1 MKPLQKRIE
10 KEEKE
15 KGREI
20 DLGEIGKIIGECMD
34 ENDCQILI
42 TIPKGTNEIRLENNI
57 GFGPLYTLYF
67 LAKTFRLVINDI
79 GAKDIETRK
88 KYADKICDIVKE
100 ALLNE

>member
-20 DLGEIGKIIGECMD
+20 DLGEIGKIISECMA

-42 TIPKGTNEIRLENNI
+42 TMPKGTNKMQVENSI

-67 LAKTFRLVINDI
+67 IAQAFRLVINDI
-79 GAKDIETRK
+79 GAKDFATRE

-100 ALLNE
+100 ALLNA